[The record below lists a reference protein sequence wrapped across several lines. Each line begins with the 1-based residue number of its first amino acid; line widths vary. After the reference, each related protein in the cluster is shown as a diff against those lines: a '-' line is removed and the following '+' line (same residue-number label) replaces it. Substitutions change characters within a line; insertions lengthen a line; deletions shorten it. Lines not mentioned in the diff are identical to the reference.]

1 MNTLPLK
8 IHNLSY
14 SVNGNNILN
23 NINILSDEKKIT
35 IIAGNNGSGKSTL
48 LKILH
53 GLIEI
58 PDNIIKW
65 GDYSIKNVKDNQTMV
80 FQTPIL
86 LNRTT
91 YENLNY
97 VANKK
102 NITEKNYVE
111 KIIEK
116 LNIKDIADVNTR
128 YISGGE
134 RQKVSIAMAI
144 IGDPKIIFLDEPTS
158 QLDPAYKNEIE
169 NIINDLSDLNV
180 KIFMTSHDIS
190 QINRIGKEI
199 IFLDN
204 GNVIYQNSVTKFFNE
219 KHSSLISNYMNYG

>member
-1 MNTLPLK
+1 MNILPLK

-116 LNIKDIADVNTR
+116 LNIKDIANVNTR

-158 QLDPAYKNEIE
+158 QLDPVYKNEIE
-169 NIINDLSDLNV
+169 NIIKNLSDLNV
-180 KIFMTSHDIS
+180 KIFMTSHDVS

-204 GNVIYQNSVTKFFNE
+204 GNVIYQNSIANFFNE
-219 KHSSLISNYMNYG
+219 KHCSLISNYMNYG

>member
-1 MNTLPLK
+1 MNILPLK
-8 IHNLSY
+8 INNLSY
-14 SVNGNNILN
+14 SINGNNILKD
-23 NINILSDEKKIT
+23 INISSDEKNIT

-58 PDNIIKW
+58 PDNIIQW
-65 GDYSIKNVKDNQTMV
+65 GNHSIKNVKKNQTMV

-86 LNRTT
+86 LNRTAI
-91 YENLNY
+91 ENLNY
-97 VANKK
+97 VACKR
-102 NITEKNYVE
+102 NIADKNYVE

-116 LNIKDIADVNTR
+116 LNIEEIANINTK

-134 RQKVSIAMAI
+134 KQKVSIAMAI

-169 NIINDLSDLNV
+169 NIINDLADSNV

-190 QINRIGKEI
+190 QINRIGREI

-204 GNVIYQNSVTKFFNE
+204 GNVIYQDNVENFFNK
-219 KHSSLISNYMNYG
+219 KHCNLINNYINYG

>member
-1 MNTLPLK
+1 M
-8 IHNLSY
+8 
-14 SVNGNNILN
+14 
-23 NINILSDEKKIT
+23 SDEKKIT

-102 NITEKNYVE
+102 KYN
-111 KIIEK
+111 
-116 LNIKDIADVNTR
+116 
-128 YISGGE
+128 
-134 RQKVSIAMAI
+134 
-144 IGDPKIIFLDEPTS
+144 
-158 QLDPAYKNEIE
+158 
-169 NIINDLSDLNV
+169 
-180 KIFMTSHDIS
+180 
-190 QINRIGKEI
+190 
-199 IFLDN
+199 
-204 GNVIYQNSVTKFFNE
+204 
-219 KHSSLISNYMNYG
+219 

>member
-65 GDYSIKNVKDNQTMV
+65 GDYSIKNVKDNQTIV

-116 LNIKDIADVNTR
+116 LNIKDIANINTR

-169 NIINDLSDLNV
+169 NIINNLSDLNV

-204 GNVIYQNSVTKFFNE
+204 GNVIYQNNVTKFFNE
-219 KHSSLISNYMNYG
+219 KHSSLISNYINYG

>member
-1 MNTLPLK
+1 MNILPLK

-116 LNIKDIADVNTR
+116 LNIEDIANINTR
-128 YISGGE
+128 YVSGGE
-134 RQKVSIAMAI
+134 RQKASIAMAI

-169 NIINDLSDLNV
+169 NIINDLSNLNV

-204 GNVIYQNSVTKFFNE
+204 GNIIYQNSVEKFFNK
-219 KHSSLISNYMNYG
+219 KHCISINNYINYG

>member
-80 FQTPIL
+80 FQD
-86 LNRTT
+86 T
-91 YENLNY
+91 Y
-97 VANKK
+97 
-102 NITEKNYVE
+102 
-111 KIIEK
+111 IIK
-116 LNIKDIADVNTR
+116 
-128 YISGGE
+128 
-134 RQKVSIAMAI
+134 
-144 IGDPKIIFLDEPTS
+144 
-158 QLDPAYKNEIE
+158 
-169 NIINDLSDLNV
+169 
-180 KIFMTSHDIS
+180 
-190 QINRIGKEI
+190 
-199 IFLDN
+199 
-204 GNVIYQNSVTKFFNE
+204 
-219 KHSSLISNYMNYG
+219 

>member
-65 GDYSIKNVKDNQTMV
+65 GDYSIKNVKDNQTIV

-116 LNIKDIADVNTR
+116 LNIKDIANINTR

-158 QLDPAYKNEIE
+158 QLDPVYKNEIE
-169 NIINDLSDLNV
+169 NIIKNLSDLNV

-204 GNVIYQNSVTKFFNE
+204 GNVIYQNNVTKFFNE
-219 KHSSLISNYMNYG
+219 KHSSLISNYINYG

>member
-1 MNTLPLK
+1 MNILPLK

-97 VANKK
+97 VANKR

-116 LNIKDIADVNTR
+116 LNIKDIAEVNTR

-169 NIINDLSDLNV
+169 NIINNLSDLNV

-204 GNVIYQNSVTKFFNE
+204 GNVIYQNNVTKFFNE
-219 KHSSLISNYMNYG
+219 KHSSLISNYINYG

>member
-1 MNTLPLK
+1 MNILPLK

-116 LNIKDIADVNTR
+116 LNIKDIANVNTR

-180 KIFMTSHDIS
+180 KIFMTSHDVS

-219 KHSSLISNYMNYG
+219 KHCSLINNYMNYG